1 MIRNDLLE
9 FLKSKYNTEKFDYV
23 GIYNDEHK
31 NEYIIFKINDQ
42 DLGFKVVDK
51 NCFMIRTIK
60 ILSSNIYQKGFE
72 SKILKFN
79 GKHTILYSYIG
90 GTYLNEEVFEGR
102 AFDFDLELIT
112 KRLEGWSKCS
122 LEMILKKQSKRD
134 LM

>member
-9 FLKSKYNTEKFDYV
+9 FLKSKCNTEKFDYV
-23 GIYNDEHK
+23 GIYSDENK
-31 NEYIIFKINDQ
+31 NEYIIFKIDDQ

-51 NCFMIRTIK
+51 NCFVIRTIK

-79 GKHTILYSYIG
+79 GSHTILYSYIG

-102 AFDFDLELIT
+102 AFDFDLQLIT
-112 KRLEGWSKCS
+112 KRLEGWLECS
-122 LEMILKKQSKRD
+122 LEKI
-134 LM
+134 

>member
-1 MIRNDLLE
+1 MLALIRNDLLD
-9 FLKSKYNTEKFDYV
+9 FLKFQYNTEKFDYV
-23 GIYNDEHK
+23 GICNDEHK
-31 NEYIIFKINDQ
+31 NEYIIFKIDDE

-51 NCFMIRTIK
+51 NCFAIRIIK

-79 GKHTILYSYIG
+79 GSHTILYSYIG

-112 KRLEGWSKCS
+112 KRLEG
-122 LEMILKKQSKRD
+122 
-134 LM
+134 